1 MRVIRMGKQSD
12 GVIHILAVIRRARV
26 AVDGTRTRDDVDGER
41 TMPVNT
47 TAMRTATVS
56 RARAVT
62 ASAKTTRGATA
73 IARVANADKK
83 AVMATS
89 AVTSAVTL
97 ATTLAANASEI
108 AQTAEGAGL
117 AIGGALAIAGAGA
130 ALVLTDPSKRRESMM
145 SETGGD
151 EAASVKNYFDTTGFE
166 RWNKIYGETD
176 EVNKV
181 QLDIRQGHQQTVDK
195 VLDWVKDED
204 LAGVTV
210 CDAGCGTGSLAIP
223 LALKGAS
230 VSASD
235 ISSSMVGE
243 AERRYN
249 ELVAN
254 GAKAPETTPKF
265 DAMGLEEASG
275 KYDMVTCIDVM
286 IHYPK
291 DRVDG
296 MISHLAS
303 LSSKKLIIS
312 FAPKTMAYLILKRVG
327 ELFPGPSK
335 ATRAYLHDEADV
347 EIALKA
353 AGFKV
358 KRREMTATSFYF
370 SRLLECERM

>member
-1 MRVIRMGKQSD
+1 
-12 GVIHILAVIRRARV
+12 
-26 AVDGTRTRDDVDGER
+26 
-41 TMPVNT
+41 MPVNT

-56 RARAVT
+56 RARTVT

-73 IARVANADKK
+73 IARVAKADKK

-275 KYDMVTCIDVM
+275 KYDMVTCIDVKV
-286 IHYPK
+286 HYPK
-291 DRVDG
+291 NRVDG
-296 MISHLAS
+296 MITHLTS
-303 LSSKKLIIS
+303 LSSKKHIIS

-370 SRLLECERM
+370 SRLLECERV

>member
-1 MRVIRMGKQSD
+1 MGRIEGTD
-12 GVIHILAVIRRARV
+12 RRRARAHVV
-26 AVDGTRTRDDVDGER
+26 ADARDDEDERWGWTRDVHGGRCAGGDAER
-41 TMPVNT
+41 
-47 TAMRTATVS
+47 
-56 RARAVT
+56 
-62 ASAKTTRGATA
+62 G
-73 IARVANADKK
+73 
-83 AVMATS
+83 
-89 AVTSAVTL
+89 
-97 ATTLAANASEI
+97 
-108 AQTAEGAGL
+108 GAGEP
-117 AIGGALAIAGAGA
+117 GGALRGERDVSRRAVARAPGQRCERVVIGQVFVSGGTGERGVWVVGDAVDDAGGEVSVRQG
-130 ALVLTDPSKRRESMM
+130 VLRFG
-145 SETGGD
+145 ETGGD
-151 EAASVKNYFDTTGFE
+151 EAASVKNYFDTVGFE

-181 QLDIRQGHQQTVDK
+181 QLDIREGHQQTVDK

-243 AERRYN
+243 AERRYD

-254 GAKAPETTPKF
+254 GAKAPETAPKF
-265 DAMGLEEASG
+265 EAMGLEDASG

-296 MISHLAS
+296 MINHLAS

-335 ATRAYLHDEADV
+335 ATRAYLHDESAV
-347 EIALKA
+347 EVALKA

-370 SRLLECERM
+370 SRLLECERV

>member
-1 MRVIRMGKQSD
+1 MHATAMSV
-12 GVIHILAVIRRARV
+12 HA
-26 AVDGTRTRDDVDGER
+26 
-41 TMPVNT
+41 
-47 TAMRTATVS
+47 TAMRTGAVS

-62 ASAKTTRGATA
+62 GSVKTTRGATA
-73 IARVANADKK
+73 IARVAADKTTA
-83 AVMATS
+83 AVTS

-97 ATTLAANASEI
+97 TTATAVNASEI
-108 AQTAEGAGL
+108 AQTAAGAGL
-117 AIGGALAIAGAGA
+117 AIGGAIAIAGAGA
-130 ALVLTDPSKRRESMM
+130 ALVLTDPSKRREDMM

-151 EAASVKNYFDTTGFE
+151 EAASVKNYFDTVGFE
-166 RWNKIYGETD
+166 RWNKIYGETE

-181 QLDIRQGHQQTVDK
+181 QLDIREGHQQTVDK

-243 AERRYN
+243 AERRYD

-254 GAKAPETTPKF
+254 GAKAPETAPKF
-265 DAMGLEEASG
+265 EAMGLEDASG

-296 MISHLAS
+296 MINHLAS

-335 ATRAYLHDEADV
+335 ATRAYLHDESDV
-347 EIALKA
+347 EVALKA

-370 SRLLECERM
+370 SRLLECERV

>member
-1 MRVIRMGKQSD
+1 MHATAMSV
-12 GVIHILAVIRRARV
+12 HA
-26 AVDGTRTRDDVDGER
+26 
-41 TMPVNT
+41 
-47 TAMRTATVS
+47 TAMRTGAVS

-62 ASAKTTRGATA
+62 GSVKTTRGATA
-73 IARVANADKK
+73 IARVAADKTTT
-83 AVMATS
+83 VVTS
-89 AVTSAVTL
+89 VVTSAVTL
-97 ATTLAANASEI
+97 TTATAVNASEI
-108 AQTAEGAGL
+108 AQTAAGAGL
-117 AIGGALAIAGAGA
+117 AIGGAIAIAGAGA
-130 ALVLTDPSKRRESMM
+130 ALALTDPSKRREDMM

-151 EAASVKNYFDTTGFE
+151 EAASVKNYFDTVGFE

-181 QLDIRQGHQQTVDK
+181 QLDIREGHQQTVDK

-243 AERRYN
+243 GDRRYD

-254 GAKAPETTPKF
+254 GAKAPETAPKF
-265 DAMGLEEASG
+265 EAMGLEDASG

-291 DRVDG
+291 DRVDD
-296 MISHLAS
+296 MINHLAG

-335 ATRAYLHDEADV
+335 ATRAYLHDESDV
-347 EIALKA
+347 EVALKA

-370 SRLLECERM
+370 SRLLECERV

>member
-1 MRVIRMGKQSD
+1 MFTNACATQCS
-12 GVIHILAVIRRARV
+12 AARAAPCR
-26 AVDGTRTRDDVDGER
+26 RTRVTRGKS
-41 TMPVNT
+41 
-47 TAMRTATVS
+47 TV
-56 RARAVT
+56 ARAGT
-62 ASAKTTRGATA
+62 
-73 IARVANADKK
+73 DK
-83 AVMATS
+83 TS
-89 AVTSAVTL
+89 AVAASTAFAVLSAH
-97 ATTLAANASEI
+97 AASASEI

-117 AIGGALAIAGAGA
+117 AIGGAIAIAGAGA
-130 ALVLTDPSKRRESMM
+130 ALVLADPSKRRESMM
-145 SETGGD
+145 SETDGD

-166 RWNKIYGETD
+166 RWNKIYGTTD
-176 EVNKV
+176 DVNKV
-181 QLDIRQGHQQTVDK
+181 QLDIRNGHQQTVDK
-195 VLDWVKDED
+195 VLAWVKDDD

-254 GAKAPETTPKF
+254 GAKAPATAPKF
-265 DAMGLEEASG
+265 EAMGLEDANG
-275 KYDMVTCIDVM
+275 RYDMVTCIDVM

-296 MISHLAS
+296 MINHLAS
-303 LSSKKLIIS
+303 LSGKKLIIS
-312 FAPKTMAYLILKRVG
+312 FAPKTLAYLILKRVG

-335 ATRAYLHDEADV
+335 ATRAYLHDEGDV
-347 EIALKA
+347 EAALAA
-353 AGFKV
+353 AGFRV

-370 SRLLECERM
+370 SRLLECERV